1 MSSMCDRFI
10 ITYNGEIYNH
20 LLIRKLIEK
29 EKKLNWRGTSDTET
43 LIEAISCF
51 GLDKTLQLIR
61 GMFAFCLFDKKTKSI
76 FLVRDRLGEKPL
88 YFLNFKSQFFAFASE
103 LSAFNQIRAFKP
115 EINKD
120 AVSCYFKRGWIA
132 APLSVWRNVTKI
144 LPGNVV
150 KLEINKYGKYKL
162 KESKKY
168 WDCSTV
174 SIYNQ
179 QNKFKGNFDESAV
192 HLEKLLLEV
201 LESKSF
207 RCAFRRVFVWRHR
220 SVSNCSFNAEIVTK
234 E

>member
-1 MSSMCDRFI
+1 M
-10 ITYNGEIYNH
+10 
-20 LLIRKLIEK
+20 
-29 EKKLNWRGTSDTET
+29 
-43 LIEAISCF
+43 
-51 GLDKTLQLIR
+51 
-61 GMFAFCLFDKKTKSI
+61 
-76 FLVRDRLGEKPL
+76 
-88 YFLNFKSQFFAFASE
+88 
-103 LSAFNQIRAFKP
+103 SAFNQIRAFKP

-201 LESKSF
+201 LEGQSLSDVPLG
-207 RCAFRRVFVWRHR
+207 VFLSGGIDSSLIAALMQKLSQKNKNFFYWFLR
-220 SVSNCSFNAEIVTK
+220 
-234 E
+234 